1 MDSLQPA
8 GSIWAHRSTPEA
20 TIRSMFR
27 SRKSSLPLLLGVL
40 SAVTAAAG
48 CSTRAKPDLQPLEL
62 TGPVSVHVESFAGD
76 VTIKSTDGPAYI
88 VLDGEA
94 LHANNRSTDAVTAL
108 ETIQWTTELD
118 NDERGPRLVV
128 RVDSGSSES
137 HLLRGHV
144 TVRVPVVDG
153 VYVRTRR
160 GDVSIDEMTG
170 PVDIRTTDGGI
181 ELLSDQPLR
190 DSISMFTNDGNVH
203 VRVAPGSSGT
213 FDLHADHGTSH
224 VSVKSGKLIVR
235 GHSSEELFNG
245 VLNDGTNPITIR
257 TTDGSIWFVV
267 KPNPKLRGILQF
279 P

>member
-1 MDSLQPA
+1 MPQ
-8 GSIWAHRSTPEA
+8 
-20 TIRSMFR
+20 

-40 SAVTAAAG
+40 SAIAAAAG

-62 TGPVSVHVESFAGD
+62 DGPVSVHVEAFAGD
-76 VTIKSTDGPAYI
+76 VTIRATDGPSYI

-108 ETIQWTTELD
+108 ETVQWTTELD

-128 RVDSGSSES
+128 RVNSTSGES

-144 TVRVPVVDG
+144 TVHVPIIDG
-153 VYVRTRR
+153 VYVRTKR
-160 GDVSIDEMTG
+160 GDVSIEDMTG

-190 DSISMFTNDGNVH
+190 DAISMFTNDGDVN
-203 VRVAPGSSGT
+203 VRVAPGTAGT

-224 VSVKSGKLIVR
+224 VSVKSGKLVVR
-235 GHSSEELFNG
+235 GHSSEEIFNG
-245 VLNDGTNPITIR
+245 ILNDGTNPITIR
-257 TTDGSIWFVV
+257 TTDGSIRFVV
-267 KPNPKLRGILQF
+267 KPNPKLHGIFHL